1 VLVGVVV
8 VRFGVVGVLPA
19 CGVEV
24 VWVADVRVP
33 AACFGFAVVFLGVV
47 EVRDEVERVDVVV
60 PALVVGE
67 LVEVDAP
74 E

>member
-1 VLVGVVV
+1 M
-8 VRFGVVGVLPA
+8 
-19 CGVEV
+19 
-24 VWVADVRVP
+24 WVADVRVP